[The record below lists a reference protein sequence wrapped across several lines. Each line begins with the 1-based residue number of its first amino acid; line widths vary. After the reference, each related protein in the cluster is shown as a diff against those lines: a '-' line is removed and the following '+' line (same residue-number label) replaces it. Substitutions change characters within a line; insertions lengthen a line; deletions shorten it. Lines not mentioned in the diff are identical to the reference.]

1 MFSKVVV
8 FVAALAAFV
17 AASPVPS
24 ADSQC
29 NTGPVQ
35 CCNSVYQSQS
45 QEASLLASLV
55 GANLQGANVMA
66 GIQCTPITVLGLAGA
81 SKCSQQPVCCSENHM
96 NGLVVVGCSPV
107 GL

>member
-17 AASPVPS
+17 AASPVPG

-45 QEASLLASLV
+45 QEGSLLASLV
-55 GANLQGANVMA
+55 GANVQDANLMA
-66 GIQCTPITVLGLAGA
+66 GIQCSPITAIGLGSG
-81 SKCSQQPVCCSENHM
+81 SKCSQQPVCCSGNHM

-107 GL
+107 NL